1 MKVLKTFGE
10 SSDHF
15 ELFDGMK
22 ILKIFRESS
31 GCFRSCD
38 WYEYPKDFWRIE

>member
-15 ELFDGMK
+15 GFLAGMK
-22 ILKIFRESS
+22 VLKTFRESS
-31 GCFRSCD
+31 DHFELFG
-38 WYEYPKDFWRIE
+38 WYENSKDF